1 MQNPKYLELY
11 GNQYHFR
18 ACGLQLKRIYK
29 EIYNLKKKAVKI
41 KSIWIKYWTQEAKR
55 KQKNSLNKQKKRK
68 IDIRT
73 KETIKTSLI
82 E

>member
-18 ACGLQLKRIYK
+18 VCGLQLKRIYK

-41 KSIWIKYWTQEAKR
+41 KSI
-55 KQKNSLNKQKKRK
+55 
-68 IDIRT
+68 
-73 KETIKTSLI
+73 
-82 E
+82 